1 MTATAAATKRRRPTD
16 VDASTVAT
24 LAVMK
29 AAQRMMA
36 VRDARESLI
45 AFTKLMMPHPDDPDD
60 ITRSRY
66 DVQHFHKLIAE
77 ALEKVERGEILRLII
92 TAPPRHGK
100 SQLTSRMFPAWFL
113 GRDPYR
119 HVILTSYNDQLA
131 EDVGRDVRATIKSPM
146 YQQVFPTCVLR
157 KGSQASDRIQTAEG
171 GLAVFVGAGGTITGR
186 GADCVL
192 VDDPLKGSEE
202 ADSPTIREKMWT
214 WFTQDVMSRL
224 MTSLG
229 AIVIIMTRWHED
241 DLVGRLTDPKNPC
254 YNAEEAKS
262 WYVLH
267 LTGLAEDR
275 DSLGR
280 EKGEALWPSR
290 QNVERLTAMKRLN
303 PRGFNANYQGRPTP
317 EDGDFFK
324 RAGIVAGYYQPH
336 ELPRN
341 LRYYCASDHSVGQK
355 TEHDYNV
362 LLTAGVDE
370 RDHIW
375 VLPELFW
382 QRCATDVTVEAMID
396 IMERYKP
403 LIWWGENEH
412 IFKSIGPFLFK
423 RMAERKVYCTV
434 EPVSPAKDKQVK
446 AQAIRGRISMKM
458 VHFPVFAPWWADAL
472 DQMLKFPRGR
482 HDDFVDP
489 LGHLGRGLGR
499 LVKAAPTVH
508 PTPVEPATG
517 TFAWIKWANK
527 YEKTERAAALQ
538 GGF

>member
-1 MTATAAATKRRRPTD
+1 MNPAAAKRRKPTD
-16 VDASTVAT
+16 VDVSTAATVA
-24 LAVMK
+24 AMM
-29 AAQRMMA
+29 AARRMIA

-45 AFTKLMMPHPDDPDD
+45 GFTKLMMPHPDNPDD
-60 ITRSRY
+60 ITQSRY

-100 SQLTSRMFPAWFL
+100 SQLTSRMFPAWYL
-113 GRDPYR
+113 GRNPYN

-157 KGSQASDRIQTAEG
+157 KGSQASDRIQTTEG

-186 GADCVL
+186 GGDCVL
-192 VDDPLKGSEE
+192 IDDPLKGSEE

-229 AIVIIMTRWHED
+229 AIIIIMTRWHED

-262 WYVLH
+262 WYILH
-267 LTGLAEDR
+267 LTGIAEDK
-275 DSLGR
+275 DPLGR
-280 EKGEALWPSR
+280 PKGEALWPGR
-290 QNVERLTAMKRLN
+290 QNIERLSAMKRLN

-324 RAGIVAGYYQPH
+324 RDWLVGYQPH
-336 ELPRN
+336 ELPKN
-341 LRYYCASDHSVGQK
+341 LRHYCASDHSVGQK

-370 RDHIW
+370 NDHIW

-382 QRCATDVTVEAMID
+382 RRCATDVTVEAMID
-396 IMERYKP
+396 IMDRYKP

-423 RMAERKVYCTV
+423 RMAERQVYCTV

-458 VHFPVFAPWWADAL
+458 VHFPTFAPWWADAL

-499 LVKAAPTVH
+499 LVRAAPTVH
-508 PTPVEPATG
+508 KSPPEPPTG
-517 TFAWIKWANK
+517 TMAWMKWAGK
-527 YEKTERAAALQ
+527 YETQQRIAALQ